1 MERFKKKKKNYDW
14 SNIEN
19 SIINNHNFGDYARTI
34 GFSKNSGREN
44 TYEFSD
50 HLYDKQRIEFL
61 KDGKYLLE
69 CVYTYYKFDD
79 QGSTP
84 DYFYSS
90 NQIKLIDINIEFDGG
105 DYYYS
110 HIPIPNLK
118 LNIPKC
124 IYNKE
129 ITDFQFN
136 NQITYSNYR
145 NVNGI
150 PYGGTTPLF
159 NRKYA
164 QEEFY
169 KKIGINSIVLE
180 ENRFKDNTHEKCT
193 PRSNPDEH
201 SEDCETRYVNTSF
214 KYRLYA
220 YVTFGFFKD
229 DLFIYSDRYVASNG
243 YYGGFNRTTDLN
255 GNTIPLIDV
264 MMIGVEVK
272 RGKLSIIKLN
282 DNGIK
287 DITYDFKGYNFS
299 KNNDVDISVKYNTTN
314 SINRTLTFNEKR
326 SSTISQSPIISNT
339 SNSVDLIFLKQID
352 SYDGFAR
359 YNDWLLMI
367 MLQCC
372 VYKIE

>member
-1 MERFKKKKKNYDW
+1 MD
-14 SNIEN
+14 
-19 SIINNHNFGDYARTI
+19 
-34 GFSKNSGREN
+34 
-44 TYEFSD
+44 
-50 HLYDKQRIEFL
+50 
-61 KDGKYLLE
+61 
-69 CVYTYYKFDD
+69 
-79 QGSTP
+79 
-84 DYFYSS
+84 
-90 NQIKLIDINIEFDGG
+90 
-105 DYYYS
+105 
-110 HIPIPNLK
+110 
-118 LNIPKC
+118 
-124 IYNKE
+124 
-129 ITDFQFN
+129 
-136 NQITYSNYR
+136 
-145 NVNGI
+145 NV
-150 PYGGTTPLF
+150 PYGGTVPLF
-159 NRKYA
+159 NPKYA
-164 QEEFY
+164 NEKFY
-169 KKIGINSIVLE
+169 KDLGFSRIDIS
-180 ENRFKDNTHEKCT
+180 KDCYDSSH
-193 PRSNPDEH
+193 
-201 SEDCETRYVNTSF
+201 EDCTTWSDGSKTCSTDYDYTVFR
-214 KYRLYA
+214 YRLYA
-220 YVTFGFFKD
+220 YIMFGFFKD
-229 DLFIYSDRYVASNG
+229 DLFMYNDRYVASNG

>member
-1 MERFKKKKKNYDW
+1 M
-14 SNIEN
+14 
-19 SIINNHNFGDYARTI
+19 
-34 GFSKNSGREN
+34 
-44 TYEFSD
+44 
-50 HLYDKQRIEFL
+50 
-61 KDGKYLLE
+61 E

-84 DYFYSS
+84 DYFGCE
-90 NQIKLIDINIEFDGG
+90 NTLKLIDIDSKERYDIK
-105 DYYYS
+105 
-110 HIPIPNLK
+110 IPNLN

-124 IYNKE
+124 IFNKE

-136 NQITYSNYR
+136 NQITYSNKKFLD
-145 NVNGI
+145 NV
-150 PYGGTTPLF
+150 PYGGTVPLF
-159 NRKYA
+159 NPKYA
-164 QEEFY
+164 NEKFY
-169 KKIGINSIVLE
+169 KDLGFSRIDISKDCYNS
-180 ENRFKDNTHEKCT
+180 THEDCT
-193 PRSNPDEH
+193 TWSDG
-201 SEDCETRYVNTSF
+201 SKTCSKDYDYTVFRY
-214 KYRLYA
+214 KLYA
-220 YVTFGFFKD
+220 YIMFGFFKD
-229 DLFIYSDRYVASNG
+229 DLFMYNDRYIASNG
-243 YYGGFNRTTDLN
+243 YYGGFNRTTDLK

-272 RGKLSIIKLN
+272 KGKLSIINLN

-314 SINRTLTFNEKR
+314 SINRTLTFNEQR
-326 SSTISQSPIISNT
+326 SSTISQNPIISNT
-339 SNSVDLIFLKQID
+339 SNSVDLIFLKQVD

>member
-1 MERFKKKKKNYDW
+1 M
-14 SNIEN
+14 
-19 SIINNHNFGDYARTI
+19 
-34 GFSKNSGREN
+34 
-44 TYEFSD
+44 
-50 HLYDKQRIEFL
+50 
-61 KDGKYLLE
+61 
-69 CVYTYYKFDD
+69 
-79 QGSTP
+79 
-84 DYFYSS
+84 
-90 NQIKLIDINIEFDGG
+90 
-105 DYYYS
+105 
-110 HIPIPNLK
+110 
-118 LNIPKC
+118 
-124 IYNKE
+124 
-129 ITDFQFN
+129 
-136 NQITYSNYR
+136 
-145 NVNGI
+145 
-150 PYGGTTPLF
+150 
-159 NRKYA
+159 
-164 QEEFY
+164 
-169 KKIGINSIVLE
+169 
-180 ENRFKDNTHEKCT
+180 
-193 PRSNPDEH
+193 
-201 SEDCETRYVNTSF
+201 
-214 KYRLYA
+214 
-220 YVTFGFFKD
+220 
-229 DLFIYSDRYVASNG
+229 FIYSDRYVASNG

-372 VYKIE
+372 AYKIE